1 MNSIL
6 ALAATAQVLFLGSLA
21 FTTDPYSY
29 YSRSCYSRSR
39 VKSAPNR
46 RSNLLRSQP
55 NDEDPTQIGG
65 DLVTHLA
72 RIDKQWG
79 LAKRNEIGDW
89 QVLELELEL
98 ELKGNE
104 QQDGSDIVYLL
115 EPASGASPSCVIFF
129 LGGAVLGQFPHIAYS
144 EFLKRLAVRMGA
156 AVVAIPYEVG
166 LDHFSIAQKG
176 VKLMKSALIECE
188 DVRGYSSSIP
198 KYNVGHSLGGKLHSI
213 GMAATG
219 IGEDIAG
226 CGMISYNNFGFAQ
239 TIQMA
244 RAFANELQVSKNPRF
259 GEGGPMPFDALFDL
273 ASNAINAVGLE
284 FSPSPDQTDQII
296 SKKFDENMLQKTRL
310 FSFQDDELDSTGRF
324 VDCFP
329 SGATEVS
336 LLPGSHLTP
345 VFLRLGVDDFPEEAR
360 DMASQASG
368 GFQNISFG
376 DEDLL
381 DQLVDEVSN
390 WMLGKPPTRRA
401 DFSTSVA
408 GLIDAEVITD

>member
-1 MNSIL
+1 MMNSIV
-6 ALAATAQVLFLGSLA
+6 ALAVTAQVFFLGSLA
-21 FTTDPYSY
+21 FTTDPSVAAG
-29 YSRSCYSRSR
+29 RTRH
-39 VKSAPNR
+39 R

-55 NDEDPTQIGG
+55 NADDPTQIGG
-65 DLVTHLA
+65 DLVTALT
-72 RIDKQWG
+72 RIEKQWG

-89 QVLELELEL
+89 QVLELKE
-98 ELKGNE
+98 NE

-156 AVVAIPYEVG
+156 AVIAIPYEVG
-166 LDHFSIAQKG
+166 LDHFSIAQKC

-188 DVRGYSSSIP
+188 DARGYSSSIP

-213 GMAATG
+213 GIAATG

-244 RAFANELQVSKNPRF
+244 RAFSNELQVSKNPGF
-259 GEGGPMPFDALFDL
+259 GEGVGPMPFDALFDL

-296 SKKFDENMLQKTRL
+296 AKKFDENMLQKTRM
-310 FSFQDDELDSTGRF
+310 FSFEDDELDSTGRF
-324 VDCFP
+324 VDCFR
-329 SGATEVS
+329 SGATNVS

-345 VFLRLGVDDFPEEAR
+345 VYLRLGVDDLPEEAR
-360 DMASQASG
+360 AMASQASG

-376 DEDLL
+376 DESLL

-401 DFSTSVA
+401 ASSTSVA
-408 GLIDAEVITD
+408 GLIDAEVIID

>member
-1 MNSIL
+1 MMNSIL

-115 EPASGASPSCVIFF
+115 EPASGASPSGLRC
-129 LGGAVLGQFPHIAYS
+129 GW
-144 EFLKRLAVRMGA
+144 GA

-226 CGMISYNNFGFAQ
+226 CGMISYNNFGFA
-239 TIQMA
+239 T
-244 RAFANELQVSKNPRF
+244 NNTN
-259 GEGGPMPFDALFDL
+259 GEG
-273 ASNAINAVGLE
+273 VC
-284 FSPSPDQTDQII
+284 
-296 SKKFDENMLQKTRL
+296 K
-310 FSFQDDELDSTGRF
+310 
-324 VDCFP
+324 
-329 SGATEVS
+329 
-336 LLPGSHLTP
+336 
-345 VFLRLGVDDFPEEAR
+345 
-360 DMASQASG
+360 
-368 GFQNISFG
+368 
-376 DEDLL
+376 
-381 DQLVDEVSN
+381 
-390 WMLGKPPTRRA
+390 
-401 DFSTSVA
+401 
-408 GLIDAEVITD
+408 

>member
-1 MNSIL
+1 MMNSSIL
-6 ALAATAQVLFLGSLA
+6 TLVVIAQVLFLGSFA
-21 FTTDPYSY
+21 FTIDP
-29 YSRSCYSRSR
+29 YSRSCHSSASRC
-39 VKSAPNR
+39 
-46 RSNLLRSQP
+46 SNLLRSQP
-55 NDEDPTQIGG
+55 NDDDPTQIGG
-65 DLVTHLA
+65 DLVTALA

-89 QVLELELEL
+89 QVLELKE
-98 ELKGNE
+98 NE
-104 QQDGSDIVYLL
+104 QQEGSDTVYLL

-219 IGEDIAG
+219 VGEDVAG

-244 RAFANELQVSKNPRF
+244 RAFSNELQVSKNPRF

-296 SKKFDENMLQKTRL
+296 AKKFDENLLQKTRL

-324 VDCFP
+324 VDCFR

-345 VFLRLGVDDFPEEAR
+345 VFLRLGIDDFPEEAR
-360 DMASQASG
+360 DMASQTSG

-390 WMLGKPPTRRA
+390 WMLGKPPTRSA
-401 DFSTSVA
+401 DFSSSVA
-408 GLIDAEVITD
+408 GLIDAEIIAD